1 MRPLI
6 LLAVL
11 AGCGSQAAADPVPM
25 PPPLETAAPA
35 TVASRLAR
43 FLWDAEPDDGLL
55 RTVSAAPISRDHV
68 GRVAEQMLSDE
79 RARQGVTAFYRWWLR
94 SSALAVVDKPDPEG
108 ILTPELRASLAAEA
122 PALGVHLT
130 LETAGTFADLLTAPF
145 TFADERL
152 ARHYGM
158 EGVAGTG
165 MRKVAFPAR
174 QNRIGVLSG
183 AGVLATFASLTSL
196 SWPAKRGWLVTG
208 PVLCSEIPSGFLP
221 TFPLDPDRSIREQM
235 MFVTRD
241 SSCQVCHSILNSP
254 GFAFIGF
261 DSLGRW
267 RPQPGHGPGETEGW
281 ITQKILPDEPH
292 FDGPE
297 SLVRLLL
304 SRKETR
310 TCFVRRWLQFATAR
324 ETVVLGKVSPTLQ
337 TSTEAAYADFEAS
350 GLSLRAL
357 IVAVTRTDA
366 FLRP

>member
-1 MRPLI
+1 MRRLI

-11 AGCGSQAAADPVPM
+11 AGCASPAAERPVPV
-25 PPPLETAAPA
+25 PPPLEAAAPA

-55 RTVSAAPISRDHV
+55 RTVSAAQIRRDHV
-68 GRVAEQMLSDE
+68 ARVAGQMLSDE
-79 RARQGVTAFYRWWLR
+79 RARQGVTAFYRWWLL
-94 SSALAVVDKPDPEG
+94 SSRLAVLDKEDPEG
-108 ILTPELRASLAAEA
+108 LLTPELRASLAAEA

-130 LETAGTFADLLTAPF
+130 LETAGTLADLLTAPF
-145 TFADERL
+145 TFVDERL

-158 EGVAGTG
+158 GGVAGTE
-165 MRKVAFPAR
+165 MRKVAFPAA

-183 AGVLATFASLTSL
+183 AGVLATFASLKSL
-196 SWPAKRGWLVTG
+196 PWPAKRGWLVTG
-208 PVLCSEIPSGFLP
+208 PVLCTPIPESFFPTLP
-221 TFPLDPDRSIREQM
+221 IDPNLSIREQM
-235 MFVTRD
+235 LSVTANG
-241 SSCQVCHSILNSP
+241 SCPACHSILNSP

-281 ITQKILPDEPH
+281 ITQKILAGEPH

-310 TCFVRRWLQFATAR
+310 LCFARRWLQFATSR
-324 ETVVLGKVSPTLQ
+324 ETVVSDQALPALQ
-337 TSTEAAYADFEAS
+337 TSTDAAYADFEAS
-350 GLSLRAL
+350 GLNLRAL
-357 IVAVTRTDA
+357 ILAVTRTDA